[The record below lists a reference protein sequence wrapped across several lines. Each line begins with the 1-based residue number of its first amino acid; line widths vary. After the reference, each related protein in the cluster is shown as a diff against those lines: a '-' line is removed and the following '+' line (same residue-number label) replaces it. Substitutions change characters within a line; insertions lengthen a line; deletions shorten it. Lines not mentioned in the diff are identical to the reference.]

1 MNQMPYPGPT
11 TLFLVRSSG
20 LVFLLGITNIVMLA
34 FAAESVITNG
44 VGVIILFASEVSGIK
59 PVIIMQ
65 TYAIQYSILLA
76 SLINSKAKYI
86 LSTIEFHRAA
96 SRGGENAPAWEDKS
110 MYIFYVDL
118 VTGAFARSFEADAIQ
133 LVPKIFSNYP
143 LILDSL
149 RLSLHSTA
157 SR

>member
-11 TLFLVRSSG
+11 NLFHVRISG
-20 LVFLLGITNIVMLA
+20 LFFLLWATNIVMLA
-34 FAAESVITNG
+34 FAAESIITNG

-59 PVIIMQ
+59 PDITMQ
-65 TYAIQYSILLA
+65 TYTIQYSILLA

-118 VTGAFARSFEADAIQ
+118 ITGTFVRLFLANTIQ
-133 LVPKIFSNYP
+133 LVPKIFSNCP

-149 RLSLHSTA
+149 R
-157 SR
+157 

>member
-11 TLFLVRSSG
+11 TLFHVRISG
-20 LVFLLGITNIVMLA
+20 LFFLLWITNIVMLA
-34 FAAESVITNG
+34 FAAESIITNG
-44 VGVIILFASEVSGIK
+44 VGVIILFASEVSGIN
-59 PVIIMQ
+59 PVITMQ

-118 VTGAFARSFEADAIQ
+118 VTGVFGCSFVVDTIQ
-133 LVPKIFSNYP
+133 LVPKIFSSCP

>member
-1 MNQMPYPGPT
+1 MPYPGPA
-11 TLFLVRSSG
+11 TLFHVRISG
-20 LVFLLGITNIVMLA
+20 LFFLLWVTNIVMLA
-34 FAAESVITNG
+34 FAAESIITNG

-59 PVIIMQ
+59 PVITMQ

-118 VTGAFARSFEADAIQ
+118 VTGVFARSFLADAIQ
-133 LVPKIFSNYP
+133 LVPKIFSSCP

>member
-1 MNQMPYPGPT
+1 
-11 TLFLVRSSG
+11 
-20 LVFLLGITNIVMLA
+20 MLA
-34 FAAESVITNG
+34 FAAESIITNG

-59 PVIIMQ
+59 PDITMQ
-65 TYAIQYSILLA
+65 TYTIQYSILLA

-118 VTGAFARSFEADAIQ
+118 ITGTFVRLFLANTIQ
-133 LVPKIFSNYP
+133 LVPKIFSNCP

-149 RLSLHSTA
+149 R
-157 SR
+157 